1 MWSHLQAL
9 PPSARRVTGLTTV
22 WPFTCNAQTCD
33 PPLFKGRCS
42 VSHLQH
48 TAASAALMGPPQPE
62 LNKCSEMEG
71 GPQAKQ
77 IPCPQE
83 RHSRGLVLSS
93 PAPAAVYT
101 QQAEPVTEG
110 TREEAGVQS
119 GSFLSLLSQEP
130 RGGAHRHIKRLSKG
144 RQGGVQ
150 CRRVAEQLLWGWSMC

>member
-33 PPLFKGRCS
+33 PPLFKGCCS

-48 TAASAALMGPPQPE
+48 TAASAALMVSPQPE
-62 LNKCSEMEG
+62 LNKCSEMER

-83 RHSRGLVLSS
+83 RHCRGLVLSS

-110 TREEAGVQS
+110 TS
-119 GSFLSLLSQEP
+119 GGWRPVWLLP
-130 RGGAHRHIKRLSKG
+130 FPAVTGT
-144 RQGGVQ
+144 V
-150 CRRVAEQLLWGWSMC
+150 GWSTQTHQAAVQR